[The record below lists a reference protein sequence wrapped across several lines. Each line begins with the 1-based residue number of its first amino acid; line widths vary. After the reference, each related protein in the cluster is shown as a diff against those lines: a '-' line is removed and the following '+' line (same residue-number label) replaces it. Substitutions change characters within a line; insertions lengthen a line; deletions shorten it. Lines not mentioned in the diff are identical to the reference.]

1 MFSLAYLSVLAV
13 VALGPQVVLGSFK
26 FSLTQVVQC
35 QPVNITFSGS
45 DSNNHS
51 VPATLTILPLLDNV
65 APIQIPISNGVSNP
79 TGIRFMFIPLPA
91 GTRFVASL
99 DDINGQGA
107 TVSDVTKVLHS
118 TTGPGVNSCFGSS
131 LSPVTFYEFDD
142 TLGQCEEFTIIY
154 QTALAPTIKAFNPR
168 GGSVTVSPTNASTA
182 PHTAT
187 YAMDGL
193 RDSEVVLLLDDTQ
206 GHLQTTKLM
215 TIAGD
220 SSSSKDCI
228 QTSSST
234 DLNGSTK
241 SKTSSSTKLPRSA
254 VIGMAVGATIDG
266 ILGILLLLY
275 ILRTRRRNRRLN
287 QKWPPDL
294 EERKIELQSFS

>member
-26 FSLTQVVQC
+26 FSLSQVVQC

-51 VPATLTILPLLDNV
+51 VPTTLTILPLL
-65 APIQIPISNGVSNP
+65 
-79 TGIRFMFIPLPA
+79 

-99 DDINGQGA
+99 DDINGQAA
-107 TVSDVTKVLHS
+107 TVSDVTKVLNS
-118 TTGPGVNSCFGSS
+118 TTGPDVDGCFGSS
-131 LSPVTFYEFDD
+131 LSPATFYQFDD
-142 TLGQCEEFTIIY
+142 TLGQCEDFTITY
-154 QTALAPTIKAFNPR
+154 KTALAPTIKAFNPR
-168 GGSVTVSPTNASTA
+168 GGSVKVPPTDASTA
-182 PHTAT
+182 PNTASYT
-187 YAMDGL
+187 MNDI
-193 RDSEVVLLLDDTQ
+193 RDSEVVLLLNDTQ
-206 GHLQTTKLM
+206 GHLQTTKLI
-215 TIAGD
+215 TVTGD
-220 SSSSKDCI
+220 ASSSKSCFTI
-228 QTSSST
+228 SSST
-234 DLNGSTK
+234 PSIGKT

-275 ILRTRRRNRRLN
+275 ILRTRRRNRRLLD